1 MTNAA
6 FRRGTQKPSYK
17 KKASQHDGMVA
28 MVILVNKQC
37 KSTSGRK
44 QRYDADNKSLN
55 ILTLVACPVYRDLN
69 GIYRRGLIENNDI
82 LTPSTSYH
90 LNAA

>member
-17 KKASQHDGMVA
+17 KKASQDDGMVA
-28 MVILVNKQC
+28 MVISVNKQC

-44 QRYDADNKSLN
+44 QRYDSQQKFK
-55 ILTLVACPVYRDLN
+55 YF
-69 GIYRRGLIENNDI
+69 
-82 LTPSTSYH
+82 TSGGMSR
-90 LNAA
+90 LP